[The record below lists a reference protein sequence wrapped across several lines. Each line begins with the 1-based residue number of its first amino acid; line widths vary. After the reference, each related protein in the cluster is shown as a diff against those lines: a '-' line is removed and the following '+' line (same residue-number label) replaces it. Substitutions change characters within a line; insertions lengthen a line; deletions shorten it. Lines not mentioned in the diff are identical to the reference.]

1 MGGIALPN
9 DASVALHAKMGMMQV
24 AHFEQTGFKFGGW
37 IDVAYYER
45 VFAS

>member
-9 DASVALHAKMGMMQV
+9 DASVALHAKMGMKQV
-24 AHFEQTGFKFGGW
+24 AHFEQTGFKFGSW